1 MGISKKRGRKGGS
14 AQAASNKFGHRK
26 EMELFRIDNAPH
38 QWRRGQAKR
47 MDVFLGLIQ
56 SKVLLCACNHTHACT
71 HYTVYAKALSI
82 LIYSFMHTRQAATRE
97 ERAHLEMQLRSHP
110 LRGRKS
116 LETKCCV
123 SALCVSPAFF

>member
-56 SKVLLCACNHTHACT
+56 SKV
-71 HYTVYAKALSI
+71 
-82 LIYSFMHTRQAATRE
+82 HTRMYTLHSLRKGFVHSDLFIHAYEAGCN
-97 ERAHLEMQLRSHP
+97 ER
-110 LRGRKS
+110 RKS
-116 LETKCCV
+116 TFGDAIKEPSIKRKEE
-123 SALCVSPAFF
+123 SRNKMLCLSSVRLSCFLLSSVTL